1 MIEVLKC
8 VLVTPFVQMVS
19 EPVMFLQLLVT
30 GLVTGSVYALV
41 ALGFVLIYKSTSIIN
56 FAQGEFVLLGA
67 YICLWVVVDMGVPFI
82 PAFILTVF
90 ASIVL
95 GLLVERLVLRPMIG
109 EPIISV
115 IMVTIGL
122 AALLKALVTILWGNS
137 IQVFPAIF
145 SQDPIHFGPIIV
157 SEVYIWTFLFAMVFL
172 GVFAAFFKFSR
183 IGIAMRAV
191 ANDQMTAQSMGIPVK
206 FVFAIAWCIAA
217 IVSAVGGVLI
227 GNINGINI
235 TLADFGLKVFPA
247 VIFGGLDSILGAI
260 IGGLTVG
267 VLENLMGFYLD
278 PCFGGGVKEVA
289 PFIVL
294 LIVLMIKPYGLF
306 GIEEIERV

>member
-1 MIEVLKC
+1 MNEGLK
-8 VLVTPFVQMVS
+8 LA
-19 EPVMFLQLLVT
+19 QLIVT

-56 FAQGEFVLLGA
+56 FAQGEFVLVGA
-67 YICLWVVVDMGVPFI
+67 YVCLWIITSMGVPFI
-82 PAFILTVF
+82 PAFLLTMA
-90 ASIVL
+90 ASIIL
-95 GLLVERLVLRPMIG
+95 GLVVERLVLRPMIG

-122 AALLKALVTILWGNS
+122 AALLKAVVVILWG
-137 IQVFPAIF
+137 IEMRVFPQIF
-145 SQDPIHFGPIIV
+145 SQEPIHLGQVVV
-157 SEVYIWTFLFAMVFL
+157 SEVYIWTFCFALLFL

-191 ANDQMTAQSMGIPVK
+191 AADQMTAQSMGIPVK
-206 FVFAIAWCIAA
+206 VVFAISWCIAA
-217 IVSAVGGVLI
+217 MVSSVGGILI
-227 GNINGINI
+227 GNINGINV

-247 VIFGGLDSILGAI
+247 VILGGLDSILGAI
-260 IGGLTVG
+260 IGGLTIG
-267 VLENLMGFYLD
+267 VLENLMGGYLD
-278 PCFGGGVKEVA
+278 QYFGGGVKEVA

-294 LIVLMIKPYGLF
+294 IVILMIKPYGLF

>member
-1 MIEVLKC
+1 MSDELLK
-8 VLVTPFVQMVS
+8 FI
-19 EPVMFLQLLVT
+19 QLLVT

-41 ALGFVLIYKSTSIIN
+41 ALGFVLIYKATSIIN
-56 FAQGEFVLLGA
+56 FAQGEFVLVGA
-67 YICLWVVVDMGVPFI
+67 YVCLWFVSDLGVPFI
-82 PAFILTVF
+82 PAFILTMGAAVL
-90 ASIVL
+90 L
-95 GLLVERLVLRPMIG
+95 GLLVERLALRPMIG

-122 AALLKALVTILWGNS
+122 AALLKSLVAILWGTQ
-137 IQVFPAIF
+137 IKVFPAIF
-145 SQDPIHFGPIIV
+145 SQEPIRFGGIIV
-157 SEVYIWTFLFAMVFL
+157 SEVYAWTVLFAFLFLAI
-172 GVFAAFFKFSR
+172 FAAFFKFSR
-183 IGIAMRAV
+183 VGIAMRAV

-206 FVFAIAWCIAA
+206 FVFAISWSIAA
-217 IVSAVGGVLI
+217 VVSAVGGILI

-267 VLENLMGFYLD
+267 VLENLMGGYLD
-278 PCFGGGVKEVA
+278 QYLGGGVKEVA

-294 LIVLMIKPYGLF
+294 LIVLMVKPYGLF
-306 GIEEIERV
+306 GTEEIERV

>member
-1 MIEVLKC
+1 MSGELLK
-8 VLVTPFVQMVS
+8 FS
-19 EPVMFLQLLVT
+19 QLMVT

-56 FAQGEFVLLGA
+56 FAQGEFVLVGA
-67 YICLWVVVDMGVPFI
+67 YICLWVVVDLGVPFI
-82 PAFILTVF
+82 PAFIITMGAAV
-90 ASIVL
+90 IM

-115 IMVTIGL
+115 IMVTIGM
-122 AALLKALVTILWGNS
+122 AAVLKAVVIMFWGTH
-137 IQVFPAIF
+137 IKVFPPIF
-145 SQDPIHFGPIIV
+145 SQEPIHLGEVVI
-157 SEVYIWTFLFAMVFL
+157 SEVYIWTFISAVLFL
-172 GVFAAFFKFSR
+172 GIFAAFFKYSR

-191 ANDQMTAQSMGIPVK
+191 ADDQITAQSMGIPVK
-206 FVFAIAWCIAA
+206 LVFAISWSIAA
-217 IVSAVGGVLI
+217 VVSAVGGVLI
-227 GNINGINI
+227 GNINGINV
-235 TLADFGLKVFPA
+235 TLAGFGLKVFPA

-267 VLENLMGFYLD
+267 VLENLMGGYLD
-278 PCFGGGVKEVA
+278 QYFGGGVKEVA

-294 LIVLMIKPYGLF
+294 LIILMIKPYGLF